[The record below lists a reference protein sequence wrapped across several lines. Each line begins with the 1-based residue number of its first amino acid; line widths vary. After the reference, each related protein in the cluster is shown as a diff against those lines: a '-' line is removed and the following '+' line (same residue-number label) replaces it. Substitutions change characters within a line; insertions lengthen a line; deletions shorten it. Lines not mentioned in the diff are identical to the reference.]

1 MYSVLNFLLISI
13 HLLLSF
19 WGGAP
24 AHTEKTLAVLVT
36 DSLTHQVDHRLFDAL
51 LEQHVNAAGEVDY
64 AAIQA
69 GEGLQQYL
77 DVLERTDPAT
87 LDEKEALAFWLN
99 AYNAYT
105 LKLIVDRYPVKS
117 IKEITPLRIK
127 GLALAV
133 PKLNSPFEFS
143 IATIAGKKLS
153 LDDIEHKIIRKQF
166 DEPRIHF
173 ALVCAAVS
181 CPPLRREAYVAS
193 RLDAQ
198 LDDQAR
204 VFLSDETKN
213 RVDTA
218 KRTIYLSR
226 IFKWFKSDFTSENRS
241 LQQFLAPYYEGEAA
255 AYMKANGYKVRFRK
269 YNWALNDI
277 GSINN

>member
-1 MYSVLNFLLISI
+1 MYSVLNLSLIFI
-13 HLLLSF
+13 HLLLSLL
-19 WGGAP
+19 GSNPGESNQVP
-24 AHTEKTLAVLVT
+24 AV
-36 DSLTHQVDHRLFDAL
+36 DSLTDGVDHSLFDAL
-51 LEQHVNAAGEVDY
+51 LEQHVNANGEVDY

-69 GEGLQQYL
+69 GEGLEAYIA
-77 DVLERTDPAT
+77 VLESVDPET
-87 LDEKEALAFWLN
+87 LDEQEALAFWLN

-117 IKEITPLRIK
+117 IKEITPVRIK
-127 GLALAV
+127 GLSLAV

-181 CPPLRREAYVAS
+181 CPPLRREAYAAS

-204 VFLSDETKN
+204 VFLFDESKN
-213 RVDTA
+213 RVDTQ

-226 IFKWFKSDFTSENRS
+226 IFKWFKSDFTKENRT

-255 AYMKANGYKVRFRK
+255 AYLKANGYKVRFNK

>member
-1 MYSVLNFLLISI
+1 MYAVLKFSLILI
-13 HLLLSF
+13 HLSLSF
-19 WGGAP
+19 FTGRVHPLAEPDTWADSTTYHID
-24 AHTEKTLAVLVT
+24 HT
-36 DSLTHQVDHRLFDAL
+36 LFDAL
-51 LEQHVNAAGEVDY
+51 LAQHVNAAGEVDY
-64 AAIQA
+64 AAIKA
-69 GEGLQQYL
+69 GEGLQHYIA
-77 DVLERTDPAT
+77 VLEQADPAQ
-87 LDEKEALAFWLN
+87 LSENEALAFWLN

-133 PKLNSPFEFS
+133 PKLNSPFEYS

-204 VFLSDETKN
+204 AFLFDETKN
-213 RVDTA
+213 RVDTE
-218 KRTIYLSR
+218 KRTLYLSR
-226 IFKWFKSDFTSENRS
+226 IFKWFKSDFTSENRT

-255 AYMKANGYKVRFRK
+255 AYMQADGYKVRYRK

-277 GSINN
+277 GSMNN